1 MLRGLA
7 SNLPPTLK
15 TSEDTVL
22 GEGEVY
28 QGWRP
33 GRGSLLYCCASPEV
47 RAGRYLGSYSLGE
60 ISGVLHPDPCAITST
75 FHILF
80 KTCFGQEI
88 ANPAG
93 WLEPVPSL
101 QDPSSTARMV
111 PHSKQPLEG
120 RVLVFHTA
128 G

>member
-1 MLRGLA
+1 MKSTKAGDQEGAHYFTAVPHLRSGLG
-7 SNLPPTLK
+7 P
-15 TSEDTVL
+15 
-22 GEGEVY
+22 
-28 QGWRP
+28 
-33 GRGSLLYCCASPEV
+33 
-47 RAGRYLGSYSLGE
+47 YSLGE